1 MRSGGTS
8 GAVAVAALAGAFAD
22 STRGVPAPQ
31 ARANVTA
38 TTKAAKDANLRWQRP
53 GPISCRLEPK
63 VLRMNLSQRLLVTAL
78 LAATGCTH
86 TTVRA
91 VLPNPNEPAHGVTV
105 SGQGE
110 AKAAPNIAKANL
122 GVEVRAETAEQAT
135 ADVNARMAAVIAAL
149 KQAGVADKDLRTSN
163 LSIGFEQEQQPPV
176 VVMPAP
182 AARGKA
188 AEAAPQPAPEA
199 STIRGH
205 YRATN
210 MVEATIRDMNAIGR
224 LLKLATDA
232 GANNVWGIQFEIEDP
247 QPIRAQARAQAIER
261 AKQNAADLARLS
273 GVKLGKLIAINE
285 SDGGGYQ
292 PMMKSVANEMR
303 QAADAPVEKGEI
315 TVNHQVQLLFA
326 LE

>member
-1 MRSGGTS
+1 MTFSTRSLC
-8 GAVAVAALAGAFAD
+8 AAL
-22 STRGVPAPQ
+22 
-31 ARANVTA
+31 
-38 TTKAAKDANLRWQRP
+38 L
-53 GPISCRLEPK
+53 IS
-63 VLRMNLSQRLLVTAL
+63 A
-78 LAATGCTH
+78 GCTH

-91 VLPNPNEPAHGVTV
+91 VLPNPNEPAHGITV

-110 AKAAPNIAKANL
+110 AKAAPDIARANL

-135 ADVNARMAAVIAAL
+135 ADVNNRMAAVIAVL

-163 LSIGFEQEQQPPV
+163 LSIGFEQEHQPPV

-182 AARGKA
+182 TAARGKA
-188 AEAAPQPAPEA
+188 AEAAPQPAPEP
-199 STIRGH
+199 TTVRGH

-247 QPIRAQARAQAIER
+247 QPLRVQARTQAFER
-261 AKQNAADLARLS
+261 AKQNAQELARLS
-273 GVKLGKLIAINE
+273 GVKLGKLVSLSE
-285 SDGGGYQ
+285 SDGGGYV

-303 QAADAPVEKGEI
+303 QSADAPVEKGEI

>member
-1 MRSGGTS
+1 MTVSK
-8 GAVAVAALAGAFAD
+8 L
-22 STRGVPAPQ
+22 P
-31 ARANVTA
+31 
-38 TTKAAKDANLRWQRP
+38 
-53 GPISCRLEPK
+53 
-63 VLRMNLSQRLLVTAL
+63 LSIAL
-78 LAATGCTH
+78 LAAAGCSH
-86 TTVRA
+86 TTVRP
-91 VLPNPNEPAHGVTV
+91 VMPNPNEPAHGITV

-110 AKAAPNIAKANL
+110 AKAAPDIARANM

-135 ADVNARMAAVIAAL
+135 ADVNGRMAAVIAAL

-163 LSIGFEQEQQPPV
+163 LSIGFEQDPQPPV
-176 VVMPAP
+176 VVMP
-182 AARGKA
+182 
-188 AEAAPQPAPEA
+188 QPAPEA
-199 STIRGH
+199 SAIRGH

-247 QPIRAQARAQAIER
+247 QALRAQARAQAIER
-261 AKQNAADLARLS
+261 AKQNAQELARLT
-273 GVKLGKLIAINE
+273 GVKLGKLVSISE

-315 TVNHQVQLLFA
+315 TVNHQVQLLYS